1 MACRKKS
8 THKWKQNRC
17 FYLGHKNLYS
27 FFNKNFFFV
36 NINIM
41 KKPSIFRRTIMF
53 IVDSWRVVMDVKYNP
68 LKHIPDPS
76 LQTYFMLILFTIWSV
91 AFGLIAIFWLGFI
104 GYNIMTSI
112 IVHLSVLIPLAFT
125 NAVFIDAE
133 RDGEKWLKEWR
144 EEQSRYRIIKNRL
157 KTKNLVLWNPYK
169 EA

>member
-1 MACRKKS
+1 
-8 THKWKQNRC
+8 
-17 FYLGHKNLYS
+17 
-27 FFNKNFFFV
+27 
-36 NINIM
+36 M
-41 KKPSIFRRTIMF
+41 KKPNIFKRIILF

-68 LKHIPDPS
+68 LKHIPDPC
-76 LQTYFMLILFTIWSV
+76 LQTYFMLILFSIWSV

-104 GYNIMTSI
+104 NYSISTSI
-112 IVHLSVLIPLAFT
+112 IIHLSILIPLIFT

-144 EEQSRYRIIKNRL
+144 EEQSRFRIVANRL